1 MEVFQNL
8 KIFVPTETEKDFVGK
23 LLEKVKS
30 SNWTQK
36 TDFETGY
43 KKNTASDDLIICVE
57 TGELKFQN
65 EILKGFVWMWKKKN
79 YFEVFNI
86 IPTKSGSL
94 TYSQYNFLLNTFFNT
109 ILSDIVKN
117 LQLKVE
123 ISNPNKSIIDLIGED
138 AGDTLLN
145 FSKNANKSTGNTH
158 PYDFNRWC
166 EFVFIIHR
174 QNIEIN
180 ISDFIR
186 WLEEEEGWS
195 DDLSTKLGLDLE
207 YSLDLLKK
215 YEQN

>member
-8 KIFVPTETEKDFVGK
+8 KIFVPTETETYFVTK
-23 LLEKVKS
+23 LLEKVKA

-57 TGELKFQN
+57 TDEFKFENTTLKA
-65 EILKGFVWMWKKKN
+65 FVWLRKEKN

-94 TYSQYNFLLNTFFNT
+94 TYSQYNFLLKTFFDS
-109 ILSDIVKN
+109 ILSDITN
-117 LQLKVE
+117 ALNLKVE

-138 AGDTLLN
+138 AEKALLM

-166 EFVFIIHR
+166 DFVFIVHR
-174 QNIEIN
+174 QKIEIN
-180 ISDFIR
+180 IDDFIR
-186 WLEEEEGWS
+186 WLQEEEGWS

-207 YSLDLLKK
+207 YSLELLEK
-215 YEQN
+215 YEQD